1 MSVALFNVSPRWRFL
16 FALLLL
22 TAIAAYTYTR
32 HEQIQNKL
40 DRGVIANGAKANLLI
55 DMRVSALHRIKV
67 LGGLSRVNSG
77 ISLQMDSKQI
87 KDMANEYFELEAK
100 LGKLLS
106 TSPYTT
112 KEEFLLQRKISETGT
127 AAAPIIAKIQELA
140 AANKGEEVATLA
152 RNELSKGPVKV
163 WLNAINEM
171 IYLENDM
178 AAQGSNLASFEYEHL
193 RTQVLLM
200 CAGVIMLGLTAAW
213 FTFKRLGAEA
223 RAESNR

>member
-22 TAIAAYTYTR
+22 TAIAAYAFTR
-32 HEQIQNKL
+32 HEQIQRKL
-40 DRGVIANGAKANLLI
+40 DQGGIANSAKANLLI
-55 DMRVSALHRIKV
+55 DMRVTAMHRIRV
-67 LGGLSRVNSG
+67 LGGLSKVNTG

-100 LGKLLS
+100 LGKLIS
-106 TSPYTT
+106 SSPSANKDELT
-112 KEEFLLQRKISETGT
+112 LQRKVTETGI
-127 AAAPIIAKIQELA
+127 AAAPVIAKIQELA

-152 RNELSKGPVKV
+152 RNELNKGPVKN

-171 IYLENDM
+171 ISFENDVASLASGM
-178 AAQGSNLASFEYEHL
+178 ASFEYEHL
-193 RTQVLLM
+193 RSQVLLM

-213 FTFKRLGAEA
+213 FTFKRLGVEGKA
-223 RAESNR
+223 